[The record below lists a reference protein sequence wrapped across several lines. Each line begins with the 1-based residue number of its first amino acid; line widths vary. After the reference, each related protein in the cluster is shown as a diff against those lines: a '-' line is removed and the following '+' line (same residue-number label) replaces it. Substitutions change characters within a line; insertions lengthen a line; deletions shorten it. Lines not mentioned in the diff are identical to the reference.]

1 MFLPLHFMLS
11 KRLKFLILR
20 SFSNLLFIIAGVL
33 FLMAAWPYLKD
44 EISYRWFK
52 LRGIT
57 FSLEGKAPSSRFA
70 YLISQ
75 PTPLRI
81 TPASK
86 DFGIV
91 IEKINVNAPV
101 VKNVSIKDEAEYKL
115 ALREGV
121 AHAKGTKLPGKAGN
135 SFLFAHSSLDF
146 WALGKYSTVF
156 NLLRKL
162 EKGDKIVVFY
172 QDKRFDYK
180 VSDKKVVSRTDLS
193 PLLAKYDEPVLTLQ
207 TCYPPGTT
215 FNRLIVIADLID

>member
-1 MFLPLHFMLS
+1 MKSRKIQFVVLRTISNILFLA
-11 KRLKFLILR
+11 
-20 SFSNLLFIIAGVL
+20 AGIL

-44 EISYRWFK
+44 ELTYRWFK

-70 YLISQ
+70 YLVSQ

-81 TPASK
+81 EPASR

-121 AHAKGTKLPGKAGN
+121 AHAKGTMMPGEVGN

-146 WALGKYSTVF
+146 WTLGKYATVF

-162 EKGDKIVVFY
+162 EKGDKIVIFY
-172 QDKRFDYK
+172 QGKRLDYK
-180 VSDKKVVSRTDLS
+180 VFDKKVVSRTDLS
-193 PLLAKYDEPVLTLQ
+193 PLLANYDEPVLTLQ